1 MFYAFFLANE
11 TTTWTPPVLHPRTDG
26 AADVVVVDDVVA
38 SALLL
43 THTHILNFSPT
54 HTRIH
59 IPIADPPAFPV
70 S

>member
-1 MFYAFFLANE
+1 MFYAFFSSANE

-38 SALLL
+38 SALLPA
-43 THTHILNFSPT
+43 HTHILNFFPT
-54 HTRIH
+54 HIH
-59 IPIADPPAFPV
+59 IRNADSPAFPV